1 MNIKEEIKQSRFRN
15 IYQETAINII
25 YTSGWLANLHKD
37 FFSQFGI
44 TSQQFNILSI
54 LRGQHPNQI
63 SGSEI
68 KSRMMDKNSDVSR
81 LLDRLLLKKL
91 IVKNKSPEDKRAAS
105 IKISEQGLELL
116 KKSDAQ
122 VSSLD
127 NIMSNLTEAEANQL
141 SRLLDKLRG

>member
-1 MNIKEEIKQSRFRN
+1 
-15 IYQETAINII
+15 
-25 YTSGWLANLHKD
+25 
-37 FFSQFGI
+37 
-44 TSQQFNILSI
+44 
-54 LRGQHPNQI
+54 
-63 SGSEI
+63 
-68 KSRMMDKNSDVSR
+68 MDKNSDVSR